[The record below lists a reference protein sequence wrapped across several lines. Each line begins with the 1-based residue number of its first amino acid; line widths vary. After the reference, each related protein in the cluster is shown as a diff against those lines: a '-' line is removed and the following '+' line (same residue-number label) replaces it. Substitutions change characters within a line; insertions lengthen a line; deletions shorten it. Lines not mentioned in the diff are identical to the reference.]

1 MKTPNVV
8 IRTRLTHVM
17 MMPAFLL
24 PVFWIAF
31 MNVFPWTL
39 FTIEFVVSSA
49 MISVALLLIAREFM
63 SESEGA
69 RVENDKIVFNSR
81 SPISFDDL
89 KSFSFD
95 DGVTLKIKGKLFALH
110 LQCHRNPEG
119 YSALIDELRTAFSD
133 RRKSSQ
139 ISGAYMPRQKFFYG
153 TWKTR
158 LIGCGMTLIYACFTA
173 LFAKY
178 YLYC

>member
-24 PVFWIAF
+24 PVLWIAF

-39 FTIEFVVSSA
+39 FTIAFVVSSA

-81 SPISFDDL
+81 S
-89 KSFSFD
+89 
-95 DGVTLKIKGKLFALH
+95 LFGFRLERDIR
-110 LQCHRNPEG
+110 L
-119 YSALIDELRTAFSD
+119 YMELRLRYPQDAFSKD
-133 RRKSSQ
+133 PE
-139 ISGAYMPRQKFFYG
+139 I
-153 TWKTR
+153 
-158 LIGCGMTLIYACFTA
+158 TA
-173 LFAKY
+173 LLRQSHVQGLQRLFDISDRLSQTAT
-178 YLYC
+178 LSF